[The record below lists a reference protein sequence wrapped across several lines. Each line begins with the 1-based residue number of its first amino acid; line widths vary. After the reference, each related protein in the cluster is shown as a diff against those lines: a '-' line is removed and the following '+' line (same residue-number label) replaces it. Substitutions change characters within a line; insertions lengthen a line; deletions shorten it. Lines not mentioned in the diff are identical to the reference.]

1 MTRGW
6 RRGRGV
12 GLGIPLWLLIPA
24 LLPVLVLS
32 LLPLLQG
39 IAMGFTDYQLGA
51 GETRFA
57 GLEQYR
63 YMVTDRQFWRS
74 FQVGAGWTVA
84 VTAGEVILGLMLAML
99 LDARLPGQTLA
110 RVLVLAPWAIP
121 PVIKGLM
128 WRLIYHPDAGALN
141 GALLAVGLIDRP
153 VHWLTSFTWALPAVI
168 VVGIWAS
175 LPTTT
180 VVLLA
185 GLQAI
190 PNEVREAAAIDG
202 AGAWGQF
209 RHVTLPLMKPVILSI
224 TALQF
229 MWNFNSFGLVFI
241 LTEGGPAGSTRLP
254 MLFAYEEA
262 FQFGN
267 LAYASALGTVM
278 VLVIG
283 LALVAYMRTQF
294 REAQGSLA

>member
-1 MTRGW
+1 M
-6 RRGRGV
+6 GRGGV
-12 GLGIPLWLLIPA
+12 RIPLWLMIPA
-24 LLPVLVLS
+24 LLPVLVFSLAPLVQGVALS
-32 LLPLLQG
+32 
-39 IAMGFTDYQLGA
+39 FTDYELGNRRI
-51 GETRFA
+51 GFA
-57 GLEQYR
+57 GLANYT
-63 YMVTDRQFWRS
+63 YLLSDTQFWRS
-74 FQVGAGWTVA
+74 FRVGGIWTAA
-84 VTAGEVILGLMLAML
+84 VTVGEVGLGLMLAML
-99 LDARLPGQTLA
+99 LNARLPGQTLA

-141 GALLAVGLIDRP
+141 GALLSLGMIDRP
-153 VHWLTSFTWALPAVI
+153 IHWLTSFTYALPAVI

-185 GLQAI
+185 GLQSI
-190 PNEVREAAAIDG
+190 PLEIREAAAIDG

-224 TALQF
+224 GALQT

-262 FQFGN
+262 FMFGN
-267 LAYASALGTVM
+267 LAYASALGTAM

-283 LALVAYMRTQF
+283 LFLVVYMRTQF
-294 REAQGSLA
+294 REAQAGAGA

>member
-1 MTRGW
+1 M
-6 RRGRGV
+6 RRSAV
-12 GLGIPLWLLIPA
+12 GIPLWLLIPA
-24 LLPVLVLS
+24 LLPVLIFS

-39 IAMGFTDYQLGA
+39 IAMSFTDYTLGA
-51 GETRFA
+51 REIRFI
-57 GLEQYR
+57 GLDNYR
-63 YMVTDRQFWRS
+63 QMLTDRQFWNS
-74 FQVGAGWTVA
+74 FRVGGVWTVA
-84 VTAGEVILGLMLAML
+84 VTVGEVGLGLMLAML
-99 LDARLPGQTLA
+99 LNARLPGQALA

-141 GALLAVGLIDRP
+141 GALLSLGIIDRP
-153 VHWLTSFTWALPAVI
+153 VQWLTSFVWALPAVI

-185 GLQAI
+185 GLQSI
-190 PNEVREAAAIDG
+190 PMEVREAAAIDG

-241 LTEGGPAGSTRLP
+241 LTEGGPAGTTRLP

-262 FQFGN
+262 FQFGYM
-267 LAYASALGTVM
+267 AYASALGTIM

-283 LALVAYMRTQF
+283 FALVAYMRAQF
-294 REAQGSLA
+294 RDAQVAA